1 MCSCTVAAPV
11 KIEDDGVRE
20 TDSIYIKEID
30 NIFKMIGA
38 QHHQN
43 NGKNPFFP
51 KDDAPGWIEVFGDRQ
66 TRIAMIKQY
75 LDVDGDLIGGTEESL
90 NELINPADGQ
100 FLDSDAQAMQ
110 NLIKSQ
116 IEAKEHAQA
125 LAYEREQIKKV
136 LGADGKV
143 TS

>member
-1 MCSCTVAAPV
+1 
-11 KIEDDGVRE
+11 
-20 TDSIYIKEID
+20 
-30 NIFKMIGA
+30 MIGA
-38 QHHQN
+38 HHQHN
-43 NGKNPFFP
+43 IAKNTFFP